1 MFRRKLIASG
11 ISLMLGAPLSA
22 FAAEDAEMLQIRNEI
37 KALRQSY
44 EARIEALEQRLQRAE
59 ALAGKAES
67 RAAQA
72 ESATAQAAA
81 GTPSSAANAFNPAIS
96 LILSGTYTSLS
107 QDPADYR
114 ITGFIPGGE
123 IAPGTRGFSLAE
135 SELIV
140 SANIDPNFYGYLTLA
155 LSPENTLG
163 VEEAAV
169 QTTALGHGLTA
180 KAGRFYSGI
189 GYLNEQHP
197 HAWDFVDAPLAYKA
211 FLGRQYGND
220 GMQLKWVAPANT
232 FIELGAEAGRGSN
245 FPGSEL
251 NRNGVGSYALFAH
264 LGDDIG
270 TNHSWRAGLSFL
282 HNTAKARVYDDLD
295 NAGNL
300 ASNAL
305 DGESRLWLAD
315 FVWKWAPNGNPAYR
329 NFKLQGEYFRRQ
341 ETGDL
346 TFDTAFTNSID
357 RYSATQSGWYLQGVY
372 QFMPHWRVGLR
383 ADRLDSGAVDY
394 GAANSA
400 YLNAPAYSPTRNSL
414 MVDYSPSEYSRLR
427 LQLAQDKSHQGVT
440 DNQLFLQ
447 YIMSLGAHGAHKF

>member
-11 ISLMLGAPLSA
+11 ISMMLGAPLSA
-22 FAAEDAEMLQIRNEI
+22 FAADNAEMLQIRNEI
-37 KALRQSY
+37 SSMKQSY

-59 ALAGKAES
+59 AKAGKADN
-67 RAAQA
+67 RNAQA
-72 ESATAQAAA
+72 EAVTAQITSSA
-81 GTPSSAANAFNPAIS
+81 PSSVSNAFNPAIS
-96 LILSGTYTSLS
+96 LILSGTYSSLS
-107 QDPADYR
+107 QDPANYR

-123 IAPGTRGFSLAE
+123 IEPGTRGFSLAE

-140 SANIDPNFYGYLTLA
+140 SANIDPNFYGRLTLA
-155 LSPENTLG
+155 LAPDNTLG

-169 QTTALGHGLTA
+169 QTTTLGHGLTA

-220 GMQLKWVAPANT
+220 GMQLKWVAPTNT
-232 FIELGAEAGRGSN
+232 FLEFGAEAGRGSN
-245 FPGSEL
+245 FPGSE
-251 NRNGVGSYALFAH
+251 RNKNGTGSYALFAH
-264 LGDDIG
+264 VGDDIG
-270 TNHSWRAGLSFL
+270 TDHSWRAGLSWL
-282 HNTAKARVYDDLD
+282 HNTAKSRTYDDLD
-295 NAGNL
+295 SAGNMV
-300 ASNAL
+300 SNSL
-305 DGESRLWLAD
+305 DGNSRLWLAD

-341 ETGDL
+341 EIGDL
-346 TFDTAFTNSID
+346 TFDTVNLASID

-372 QFMPHWRVGLR
+372 QFMPRWRVGLR
-383 ADRLDSGAVDY
+383 ADRLDSGTVDY
-394 GAANSA
+394 GSVNSA
-400 YLNAPAYSPTRNSL
+400 NLSAPAYNPSRNSL
-414 MVDYSPSEYSRLR
+414 MFDYSPSEYSRMR

>member
-1 MFRRKLIASG
+1 MFKRKLIASG

-22 FAAEDAEMLQIRNEI
+22 FAAEDAEMLQIREEI

-59 ALAGKAES
+59 AMAGKAES

-72 ESATAQAAA
+72 ESATAQAASS
-81 GTPSSAANAFNPAIS
+81 TPSSAASAFNPAIS
-96 LILSGTYTSLS
+96 LILSGTYASLS

-135 SELIV
+135 SELVV
-140 SANIDPNFYGYLTLA
+140 SASIDPDFYGHLTLA

-163 VEEAAV
+163 VEEAAI
-169 QTTALGHGLTA
+169 QTTTLGHGLTA

-197 HAWDFVDAPLAYKA
+197 HSWDFVDAPLAYKA

-220 GMQLKWVAPANT
+220 GVQLKWVAPADT
-232 FIELGAEAGRGSN
+232 FLELGAEAGRGSN

-251 NRNGVGSYALFAH
+251 NRNGIGSYALFAH

-270 TNHSWRAGLSFL
+270 TGHSWRAGISWL
-282 HNTAKARVYDDLD
+282 HNTAKARAFDDLD
-295 NAGNL
+295 NAGNMI
-300 ASNAL
+300 SNSL
-305 DGESRLWLAD
+305 DGSSKLWLAD
-315 FVWKWAPNGNPAYR
+315 FVWKWAPDGNPAQR

-341 ETGDL
+341 ESGDL
-346 TFDTAFTNSID
+346 TFDTAVTNSID

-372 QFMPHWRVGLR
+372 QFMPHWRAGLR
-383 ADRLDSGAVDY
+383 ADRLDSGTVDY
-394 GAANSA
+394 GAFNSA
-400 YLNAPAYSPTRNSL
+400 YLSAPDYSPSRNSL

-427 LQLAQDKSHQGVT
+427 LQLARDKSRQGVT
-440 DNQLFLQ
+440 GNQIFLQ

>member
-1 MFRRKLIASG
+1 MFRRTLIASG

-22 FAAEDAEMLQIRNEI
+22 FAADNAEMLQIRDEI
-37 KALRQSY
+37 KAMKQSY

-59 ALAGKAES
+59 SLAGKADN

-72 ESATAQAAA
+72 EAVAMQIPNSA
-81 GTPSSAANAFNPAIS
+81 PSTAANAFNPAIS
-96 LILSGTYTSLS
+96 LILSGTYANLS
-107 QDPADYR
+107 QDPANYR

-123 IAPGTRGFSLAE
+123 IEPGTRGFSLAE

-140 SANIDPNFYGYLTLA
+140 SANIDPNFYGRLTLA
-155 LSPENTLG
+155 LAPDNTLG

-169 QTTALGHGLTA
+169 QTTTLGHGLSA

-220 GMQLKWVAPANT
+220 GMQLKWIAPTNT
-232 FIELGAEAGRGSN
+232 FLELGAEAGRGSN
-245 FPGSEL
+245 FPGSE
-251 NRNGVGSYALFAH
+251 RNKNGTGSYALFAH
-264 LGDDIG
+264 LGDDFG
-270 TNHSWRAGLSFL
+270 TDHSWRAGISWL
-282 HNTAKARVYDDLD
+282 HNTAKAREYEDLD
-295 NAGNL
+295 NAGNMV
-300 ASNAL
+300 SNTL
-305 DGESRLWLAD
+305 DGNSRLWLAD

-346 TFDTAFTNSID
+346 TFDTANLASID

-372 QFMPHWRVGLR
+372 QFMPRWRAGLR
-383 ADRLDSGAVDY
+383 ADRLDSGMVDY
-394 GAANSA
+394 GAVNSA
-400 YLNAPAYSPTRNSL
+400 SLSAPAYKPSRNSL
-414 MVDYSPSEYSRLR
+414 MFDYSPSEYSRVR